1 MSSPLSPFLGAA
13 ALRKNPLITT
23 PVLLAISHHRYCK
36 VVTGGYSLARVGCI
50 SIIVHCDCSYLYCLV
65 GCVYVTCNYS
75 ELHGTGCTCAACRYN
90 RIHNLAV
97 HGITC
102 CIDSQH
108 ILSRRRHY
116 ICAVRYPL
124 CRECNG
130 LLPCV
135 DNNLAVVSVQ
145 PVLQLQC
152 NISCTCEHPSAVHI
166 MIQCNSAHRSDILCG
181 SKEVP
186 CVLH

>member
-1 MSSPLSPFLGAA
+1 MSNPFIPATGVCSARA
-13 ALRKNPLITT
+13 IPFVTNT
-23 PVLLAISHHRYCK
+23 VSAISHRRSCK

-50 SIIVHCDCSYLYCLV
+50 SIVVHCDRPHLHRLV
-65 GCVYVTCNYS
+65 DCVYVACNYS

-97 HGITC
+97 HRITC

-108 ILSRRRHY
+108 ILSRRCHNV
-116 ICAVRYPL
+116 CAVRYPL
-124 CRECNG
+124 CGECDG

-135 DNNLAVVSVQ
+135 DNDLSIVAVQ

-166 MIQCNSAHRSDILCG
+166 MVQCNSASRSDILCG